1 MVRLLTKE
9 GETMSETEKI
19 KVLSVD
25 DHEIFRGGIEFM
37 LLAFD
42 DIQLVGQAQSG
53 EEALQ
58 LCVEHEPDVILMDMM
73 MPGMDGAT
81 ATQTIKQQYPHVQI
95 IALTSFQEGDMVKRI
110 MQAGAIGYLLKGVS
124 IDELVAAIRSAH
136 KGRPTLA
143 VEATQALIQ
152 AAVPPPV
159 EDFDLTQRQLDV
171 LEHIVEG
178 RSNIDIA
185 ERMVLSPST
194 VRHHVSE
201 ILSKL
206 GASNRAEAA
215 VIAIKHGITAKK

>member
-1 MVRLLTKE
+1 
-9 GETMSETEKI
+9 MSETEKI

-53 EEALQ
+53 EEALR
-58 LCVEHEPDVILMDMM
+58 LCARHEPDVILMDMM

-81 ATQTIKQQYPHVQI
+81 ATQAIKQEYPQVQI
-95 IALTSFQEGDMVKRI
+95 IALTSFQEGELVKRA

-136 KGRPTLA
+136 AGRPTLA

-185 ERMVLSPST
+185 QRMMLSPST

-201 ILSKL
+201 ILAKL

-215 VIAIKHGITAKK
+215 VIAIKRGITAKK

>member
-1 MVRLLTKE
+1 
-9 GETMSETEKI
+9 MSKTQKI

-42 DIQLVGQAQSG
+42 DIELVGQAQSG

-58 LCVEHEPDVILMDMM
+58 MCAEHEPDVILMDMM
-73 MPGMDGAT
+73 MPGMDGAA
-81 ATQTIKQQYPHVQI
+81 ATQAVKRHFPQVQV

-124 IDELVAAIRSAH
+124 IDELVAAIRSAS
-136 KGRPTLA
+136 KGQPTLA

-152 AAVPPPV
+152 ATAPPP
-159 EDFDLTQRQLDV
+159 EIDFDLTQRQLDV

-206 GASNRAEAA
+206 EASNRAEAA
-215 VIAIKHGITAKK
+215 VIAMKHGIIKKKS

>member
-1 MVRLLTKE
+1 
-9 GETMSETEKI
+9 MSKTQKI

-42 DIQLVGQAQSG
+42 DIELVGQAQSG

-58 LCVEHEPDVILMDMM
+58 MCAEHEPDVILMDMM
-73 MPGMDGAT
+73 MPGMDGAA
-81 ATQTIKQQYPHVQI
+81 ATQAVKRHFPQVQV

-124 IDELVAAIRSAH
+124 IDELVAAIRSAS
-136 KGRPTLA
+136 KGQPTLA

-152 AAVPPPV
+152 AAAPPP
-159 EDFDLTQRQLDV
+159 EIDYDLTQRQLDV

-206 GASNRAEAA
+206 EASNRAEAA
-215 VIAIKHGITAKK
+215 VIAMKHGITNKKS

>member
-1 MVRLLTKE
+1 
-9 GETMSETEKI
+9 MSEPEKI
-19 KVLSVD
+19 KVLCVD

-42 DIQLVGQAQSG
+42 DIQLVSQAQSG
-53 EEALQ
+53 EEALR
-58 LCVEHEPDVILMDMM
+58 LCAEHEPDVVLMDMM
-73 MPGMDGAT
+73 MPGMDGVAT
-81 ATQTIKQQYPHVQI
+81 TQTIKQQYPHVQI
-95 IALTSFQEGDMVKRI
+95 IALTSFQEGDMVKRV

-136 KGRPTLA
+136 EGRPTLA

-152 AAVPPPV
+152 AAAPPPV

-201 ILSKL
+201 ILAKL

-215 VIAIKHGITAKK
+215 VIAIKHGITTKK

>member
-1 MVRLLTKE
+1 MKE
-9 GETMSETEKI
+9 GKPMSEIPKI
-19 KVLSVD
+19 RVLSVD

-42 DIQLVGQAQSG
+42 DIELVGQAQSG
-53 EEALQ
+53 EEALRMCAE
-58 LCVEHEPDVILMDMM
+58 LEPNVILMDMM
-73 MPGMDGAT
+73 MPGMDGA
-81 ATQTIKQQYPHVQI
+81 ATTQAVKQQYPHVQI
-95 IALTSFQEGDMVKRI
+95 IALTSFQEGDMVKRA

-124 IDELVAAIRSAH
+124 IDELVAAIRAAIE
-136 KGRPTLA
+136 GRPTLA

-152 AAVPPPV
+152 AATPPV
-159 EDFDLTQRQLDV
+159 KVDYELTQRQLDV

-215 VIAIKHGITAKK
+215 VIAMKHNLTKQ

>member
-1 MVRLLTKE
+1 
-9 GETMSETEKI
+9 MSETQKI

-42 DIQLVGQAQSG
+42 DIELVGQAQSG

-58 LCVEHEPDVILMDMM
+58 LCAALEPNVILMDMM
-73 MPGMDGAT
+73 MPGMDGA
-81 ATQTIKQQYPHVQI
+81 ATTQAVKQQYSQVQI
-95 IALTSFQEGDMVKRI
+95 IALTSFQEGDMVKRA

-124 IDELVAAIRSAH
+124 IDELVAAIRAAH
-136 KGRPTLA
+136 QGRPTLA

-152 AAVPPPV
+152 AAAPPPEV
-159 EDFDLTQRQLDV
+159 NFDLTQRQLDV

-215 VIAIKHGITAKK
+215 VIAMKHNLTREK

>member
-1 MVRLLTKE
+1 MN
-9 GETMSETEKI
+9 ETEKI

-53 EEALQ
+53 EEAVR
-58 LCVEHEPDVILMDMM
+58 LCAELDPDVILMDMKM
-73 MPGMDGAT
+73 SGMDGAAT
-81 ATQTIKQQYPHVQI
+81 TQTIKQQHPHMQI
-95 IALTSFQEGDMVKRI
+95 IALTSFQEGDLVKRA

-124 IDELVAAIRSAH
+124 IDDLVAAIRSAH
-136 KGRPTLA
+136 AGRPTLA

-152 AAVPPPV
+152 AAAPPPV
-159 EDFDLTQRQLDV
+159 VDFDLTQRQLDV

-185 ERMVLSPST
+185 ERMILSPST

-215 VIAIKHGITAKK
+215 VIAMKHGITTKK

>member
-1 MVRLLTKE
+1 MREEQPMNK
-9 GETMSETEKI
+9 TEKI

-53 EEALQ
+53 DEALK
-58 LCVEHEPDVILMDMM
+58 LCVELAPDVILMDMM
-73 MPGMDGAT
+73 MPGMDGAA
-81 ATQTIKQQYPHVQI
+81 ATRAIRQQYPQIQI
-95 IALTSFQEGDMVKRI
+95 IALTSFQEGDLVKRA

-136 KGRPTLA
+136 AGRPTLA
-143 VEATQALIQ
+143 IEATQALIQ
-152 AAVPPPV
+152 AAAPPP
-159 EDFDLTQRQLDV
+159 ELDFDLTQRQLDV

-215 VIAIKHGITAKK
+215 VIAMKHGITTKK